1 MSDSNL
7 NPSSKER
14 AIKDNYTTFEWTIE
28 NIRIGTRQVEKLVY
42 GLVIR
47 NHYGLLLVI
56 SEIWICG
63 RMSSYLS

>member
-1 MSDSNL
+1 M

-47 NHYGLLLVI
+47 NCYGLLLVI

>member
-47 NHYGLLLVI
+47 NRYGLLLVI

>member
-1 MSDSNL
+1 M

-47 NHYGLLLVI
+47 NCYGLLLVI

-63 RMSSYLS
+63 RMSSYLSWSS

>member
-47 NHYGLLLVI
+47 NCYGLLSVI